1 MATHVDAKELR
12 RDVNRDVI
20 QAWLDALATGACDEQ
35 AFFDAI
41 QKLARKSVEAG
52 WDSLSLVDQYYR
64 RGRISAELFNS
75 LRARLGSQLVGQQ
88 SADPDKSVPLPRGE
102 SELEESVPVPP
113 PPRPQ
118 GTAARPEAVSPR
130 PRAASSPPPASA
142 SPPPT
147 PPGPSQAVTVRL
159 QTSPP
164 RRSNGVTAVSARA
177 DADEPAGM
185 SDLPLTLPNPNAR
198 DSRPRASRSR
208 DRTPLDLGSHEARLP
223 DPKPGGSEHH
233 ADRREIGVGD
243 LLRGRYQIKSILGK
257 GGTGLVFEAADL
269 YRIDTPEAGQR
280 VALKVL
286 HTQVSDRSDLSS
298 DLQREFQILQALSHP
313 NIVRVHDYDRD
324 GDLAFLTMEYLR
336 GLSLF
341 GLLSARSHAPVARA
355 YALAIVRDVGAAL
368 AHAHAKGVVHGDL
381 NPGNIFITNEGD
393 VRVLDFGAAHSPS
406 SGPVVSL
413 SESDSM
419 PIATPRYA
427 SVQVLEGKRADA
439 RDDVYALACIT
450 YLLLAGKHPFNEKT
464 ALAAQ
469 TESLRPARPPNL
481 AHKEW
486 QALKLGLSFD
496 RERRPSNVEEWLHS
510 FEWRRA
516 AGRLPVLLALVRVNP
531 EERKSSV
538 WPVLG
543 IAATVLLAA
552 GIWIRFDFG
561 RNELV
566 PREPEPAGE
575 AATENGEP
583 AQATAP
589 APGASRSV
597 TTAPAPSAARS
608 ATAPGPSA
616 SQTATASPESASRR
630 PQTAVVES
638 GAAPAAPTA
647 PMARTGATPSPG
659 GPPSNARS
667 GAALDSAAPTAAGS
681 PTLPASQ
688 APASS
693 ARSTPS
699 SSSALTAAA
708 SAAPSPAAAS
718 SGPRGSLP
726 PPESARSAAAAAD
739 GSVPIRSRI
748 ELAGDTVDVP
758 ITDPAARVLV
768 RRKGNLHGEVT
779 FTWWTESGTAK
790 PGQDFMAVSPHP
802 EIIED
807 GKNSVSLFIPVV
819 GDSTRRQPK
828 SFYVVINDP
837 SAGVA
842 LGSRTLTMV
851 TIPPS
856 D

>member
-1 MATHVDAKELR
+1 MATNVEAKELR

-41 QKLARKSVEAG
+41 QKLARRSAEAG

-88 SADPDKSVPLPRGE
+88 GGADPDKSVPLPRRE
-102 SELEESVPVPP
+102 DAIEESVPVPP

-118 GTAARPEAVSPR
+118 ATPARPEAASPR
-130 PRAASSPPPASA
+130 REPASPQPQPAAPNSA
-142 SPPPT
+142 ST
-147 PPGPSQAVTVRL
+147 VTVRL
-159 QTSPP
+159 QTPPP
-164 RRSNGVTAVSARA
+164 RPQRSGMTKASVQT
-177 DADEPAGM
+177 DADEPHGM

-198 DSRPRASRSR
+198 DSRPREWQPQDSRSH
-208 DRTPLDLGSHEARLP
+208 DARLRDSRP
-223 DPKPGGSEHH
+223 RDSERH
-233 ADRREIGVGD
+233 ADHRDIGVGD

-298 DLQREFQILQALSHP
+298 DLQREFQILQSLSHP

-341 GLLSARSHAPVARA
+341 GLLSARNHAPMARA
-355 YALAIVRDVGAAL
+355 YGLAIVRDVGAAL

-406 SGPVVSL
+406 SGPVVSS
-413 SESDSM
+413 SESDGM

-427 SVQVLEGKRADA
+427 SVQVLEGKRADV

-450 YLLLAGKHPFNEKT
+450 YLLLAGKHPFDEKT

-469 TESLRPARPPNL
+469 GEKLRPARPPGL
-481 AHKEW
+481 AQKEW
-486 QALKLGLSFD
+486 QALKLGLAFD

-510 FEWRRA
+510 FDWRKA

-531 EERKSSV
+531 DERRGSV
-538 WPVLG
+538 WPLLG
-543 IAATVLLAA
+543 AAAAVLLAA
-552 GIWIRFDFG
+552 GIWIRFDYG
-561 RNELV
+561 KSELL
-566 PREPEPAGE
+566 PKEPEPAAE
-575 AATENGEP
+575 TAAENGEP
-583 AQATAP
+583 TQATAP
-589 APGASRSV
+589 APGASR
-597 TTAPAPSAARS
+597 PS
-608 ATAPGPSA
+608 TAPGPSA
-616 SQTATASPESASRR
+616 AQTATAPAESASRR
-630 PQTAVVES
+630 PST
-638 GAAPAAPTA
+638 AAPAESGSAPAAVTA
-647 PMARTGATPSPG
+647 PMMRTGAAAPAPG
-659 GPPSNARS
+659 GPPS
-667 GAALDSAAPTAAGS
+667 SAAVDSAAGS
-681 PTLPASQ
+681 PTLPAS
-688 APASS
+688 PTPS
-693 ARSTPS
+693 ARSAPS
-699 SSSALTAAA
+699 SGSALTAAA
-708 SAAPSPAAAS
+708 S
-718 SGPRGSLP
+718 
-726 PPESARSAAAAAD
+726 AD

-768 RRKGNLHGEVT
+768 RRKGNLHGAVT

-856 D
+856 E